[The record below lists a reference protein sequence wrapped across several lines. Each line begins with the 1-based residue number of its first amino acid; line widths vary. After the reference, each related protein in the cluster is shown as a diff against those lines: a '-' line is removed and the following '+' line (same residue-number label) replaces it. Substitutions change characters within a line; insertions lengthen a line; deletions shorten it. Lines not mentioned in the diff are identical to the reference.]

1 MTNIWK
7 NLTKNIKHGLKVL
20 KKLVILLA
28 NKLIQEDKKSLPHP
42 RQIFL
47 CVTSTKGVNLN
58 CKVFVKS
65 GAIIYNT
72 YTCSKI

>member
-28 NKLIQEDKKSLPHP
+28 NKLIQEDEKKFATPTANFFMCNFDKR
-42 RQIFL
+42 RQFKL
-47 CVTSTKGVNLN
+47 
-58 CKVFVKS
+58 
-65 GAIIYNT
+65 
-72 YTCSKI
+72 

>member
-28 NKLIQEDKKSLPHP
+28 NKLIQEDEKKFATLTANFFMCIFDKR
-42 RQIFL
+42 RQFKL
-47 CVTSTKGVNLN
+47 
-58 CKVFVKS
+58 
-65 GAIIYNT
+65 
-72 YTCSKI
+72 

>member
-28 NKLIQEDKKSLPHP
+28 NKLIQEDKKKFATPTAN
-42 RQIFL
+42 FFM
-47 CVTSTKGVNLN
+47 CNL
-58 CKVFVKS
+58 KVKIKNMV
-65 GAIIYNT
+65 IIIATN
-72 YTCSKI
+72 

>member
-28 NKLIQEDKKSLPHP
+28 NKLIQEDEKKFATPTANFFYVYL
-42 RQIFL
+42 RQKA
-47 CVTSTKGVNLN
+47 SN
-58 CKVFVKS
+58 
-65 GAIIYNT
+65 
-72 YTCSKI
+72 